1 MICDGDF
8 DDHVDELYQQDLRGW
23 SMRRGH
29 CRRLNASRGRES
41 LRGRAVFARSVNTQS
56 RMDGRRASFDLEAVV
71 KQRRKAV
78 HQLCELM
85 KGGRESFE
93 AWQDHSHECCMVVAH
108 NETDMQCSELEF
120 GSAWFE
126 PELEVEVLQAL
137 PCPPV
142 LVRATSTPHT
152 AAELCTASRCVAS
165 AGVPLHAWLTSA
177 LLLARSPWDQAMA
190 RAACAAE
197 SYRGSTP
204 GTGTNQQPRR
214 RGKAMVEEAS
224 GSFFALQRSFMHQHG
239 SELRRDLSAA
249 FDGPVELNAA
259 PISQAVAARFMNFC
273 SKAGGAELVPVYH
286 GTNAK
291 NHTSIFA
298 RGLLVPGHGND
309 VKVRNGLSHGTGI
322 YTSKIGSAWLSRGFC
337 TEPRVLVCGLWDDA
351 VPVTVTKVLGN
362 FQVTKESDSVRHIGA
377 AIVVFDANRLVPLFE
392 ATARPRSQPS
402 QLSRVLEA
410 VDQQSG
416 QIPRAQHS
424 RKPCAKKFESAV
436 VAFLARRA
444 AMKRRT

>member
-1 MICDGDF
+1 MNVAWSWLTMKQTCNAASWNLAQHG
-8 DDHVDELYQQDLRGW
+8 LSRRWKWRYCRLCRARLCWSARRALLTQQLSCVPLLAVWHRQGCPCMRGK
-23 SMRRGH
+23 H
-29 CRRLNASRGRES
+29 RLCFWH
-41 LRGRAVFARSVNTQS
+41 GRACQK
-56 RMDGRRASFDLEAVV
+56 
-71 KQRRKAV
+71 KQ
-78 HQLCELM
+78 
-85 KGGRESFE
+85 
-93 AWQDHSHECCMVVAH
+93 
-108 NETDMQCSELEF
+108 
-120 GSAWFE
+120 
-126 PELEVEVLQAL
+126 
-137 PCPPV
+137 
-142 LVRATSTPHT
+142 
-152 AAELCTASRCVAS
+152 
-165 AGVPLHAWLTSA
+165 
-177 LLLARSPWDQAMA
+177 SPWDQAVA
-190 RAACAAE
+190 RAASAAE
-197 SYRGSTP
+197 SYRGSMP

-224 GSFFALQRSFMHQHG
+224 RSFFALQRSFLHQHG

-259 PISQAVAARFMNFC
+259 PISQAVAAPFMDFC

-286 GTNAK
+286 GTDAK
-291 NHTSIFA
+291 NHTSIFT

-392 ATARPRSQPS
+392 AIARPRSQPS
-402 QLSRVLEA
+402 QPPQLSRVLGA
-410 VDQQSG
+410 VDQQRG
-416 QIPRAQHS
+416 QISRAPHS